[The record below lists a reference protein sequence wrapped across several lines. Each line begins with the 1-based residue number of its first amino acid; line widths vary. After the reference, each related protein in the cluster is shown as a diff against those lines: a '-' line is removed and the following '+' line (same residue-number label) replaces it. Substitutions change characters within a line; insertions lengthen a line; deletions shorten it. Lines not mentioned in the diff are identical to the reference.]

1 MERFIKGNSKILV
14 IAFIIISILILS
26 TYIINTGYAVKF
38 DNKVIGIVK
47 SKNDVISLVSDIKE
61 SYKIKLNK
69 EIEMP
74 QSITYERVFKIGA
87 DKLSKEE
94 IRIKVEENIDINV
107 EAYILNIDGQDF
119 GILDNKQQIDVL
131 LNNIKSR
138 YINEEDVEIKDLRFV
153 ENISV
158 KKVYV
163 NPNKIKSIDE
173 LNKLIDSENE
183 EVKTYEIKEG
193 DTIWDVSKKYDISIQ
208 DISRL
213 NPDINVDSIKIGQ
226 IVNFTVPRS
235 VLNVTFA
242 KKTKYEDKIPYEKE
256 YEESNNLYKGDSKV
270 KIKGNDGKKEVLVEI
285 VYINGIEEKRNI
297 IEEKILEEPKTEV
310 LLKGTK
316 DRPKTLAYG
325 EFTEPTRGYLTSRF
339 GARWGST
346 HRGID
351 IGVSKGTANKAA
363 DGGKVIFS
371 GWKGNYGNLVIIDHE
386 NGYQTYYAH
395 NSVLKVKKG
404 QRVYR
409 GQVIALSGAT
419 GRVTGPH
426 LHFEVRKNGKPVNP
440 LSFVTY

>member
-1 MERFIKGNSKILV
+1 MERFIKDNAKILMF
-14 IAFIIISILILS
+14 IFIIISILIFS
-26 TYIINTGYAVKF
+26 TYIINTGYAVKL

-69 EIEMP
+69 EIEIP
-74 QSITYERVFKIGA
+74 QNITYERLFKIGA

-94 IRIKVEENIDINV
+94 IRIKVEEIIDINV

-119 GILDNKQQIDVL
+119 GILDNKQQLEVL

-138 YINEEDVEIKDLRFV
+138 YISEEDIKINDLRFV
-153 ENISV
+153 ENVSI
-158 KKVYV
+158 KKEYV
-163 NPNKIKSIDE
+163 NPNKIKTIDE
-173 LNKLIDSENE
+173 INKLIDSENE
-183 EVKTYEIKEG
+183 EVKTYVIKEG
-193 DTIWDVSKKYDISIQ
+193 DTVWDITKKYDISIPE
-208 DISRL
+208 ISRL
-213 NPDINVDSIKIGQ
+213 NPDINVDNIKIGQ
-226 IVNFTVPRS
+226 VVNFTVPRS
-235 VLNVTFA
+235 VLNVMFA
-242 KKTKYEDKIPYEKE
+242 KKYKYEDKIPYEKE
-256 YEESNNLYKGDSKV
+256 YEESNNLYKGESKIKV
-270 KIKGNDGKKEVLVEI
+270 KGNDGKKEVLVEI

-297 IEEKILEEPKTEV
+297 IEEKILEEPKTAV

-316 DRPKTLAYG
+316 DRPKTLAFG
-325 EFTEPTRGYLTSRF
+325 KFTEPTRGYLTSRF